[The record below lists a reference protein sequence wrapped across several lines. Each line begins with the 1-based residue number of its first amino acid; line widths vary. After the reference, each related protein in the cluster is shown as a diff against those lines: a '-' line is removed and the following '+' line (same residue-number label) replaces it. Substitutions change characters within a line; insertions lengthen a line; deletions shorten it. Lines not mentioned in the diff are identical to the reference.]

1 VTESQT
7 ERENPVSKDEEALM
21 RPITLED
28 EDFIK
33 NIKGSTALPQS
44 ANFLVNT

>member
-1 VTESQT
+1 
-7 ERENPVSKDEEALM
+7 VSKDDGGALM

-33 NIKGSTALPQS
+33 NIKGSTS
-44 ANFLVNT
+44 AVQQ